1 MHCIPPQD
9 EVVVGCGDAVHP
21 PNSEHKQK
29 QWVSRAMLVR
39 QPKQKGRLHQTGLPL
54 MLSWK
59 MELVLLLLHAT
70 HFALQASS

>member
-1 MHCIPPQD
+1 
-9 EVVVGCGDAVHP
+9 
-21 PNSEHKQK
+21 
-29 QWVSRAMLVR
+29 MLVR